1 VNTALDPYQYATYRL
16 YRDHTR
22 LIDGKYVK
30 DISQLNRD
38 PKKVIMVDIDPNA
51 YSLQP
56 ENGLHLKPWKGE
68 AGDRELNRLETF
80 LEGTT

>member
-1 VNTALDPYQYATYRL
+1 V
-16 YRDHTR
+16 
-22 LIDGKYVK
+22 DGKYVK

-38 PKKVIMVDIDPNA
+38 PKKVIMVDVNPEA

-68 AGDRELNRLETF
+68 AGDRELTRLETF
-80 LEGTT
+80 LEGIVRDFSGTEEEFH